1 MFDSIPSH
9 YLLIGSTIM
18 AVLMGSFVMFIR
30 LRAQKSRYPQK
41 NTHPA
46 FCDVNRC
53 TDVYL

>member
-30 LRAQKSRYPQK
+30 LRAQKAGIQK

-53 TDVYL
+53 TDVYF